1 MIKLIN
7 LIQILFLI
15 IHYFNYFISYFSS
28 IWRDFLI
35 KICGHNMNDFYRIAN
50 EIAKIP
56 DEEINGLSWEDRLNE
71 LVKFRVYLKEYYD
84 SYDDKYL
91 SFMER
96 IDSEK
101 DLEERYI
108 LEYDFKKE
116 VLSKDY
122 NLDGLNYLLVNIL
135 FKYRL
140 SIEDYNE
147 YVNLLK
153 EKHDVELKADWEKIL
168 SKKDLD
174 LLEALSLLSFIQR
187 QDYWDYEHMPLSYAI
202 FDGTVDNILGEI
214 ESHIDKENIE
224 FLEIFV
230 KK

>member
-15 IHYFNYFISYFSS
+15 IHYFNYFIFYFSS
-28 IWRDFLI
+28 IWGDFLI

>member
-35 KICGHNMNDFYRIAN
+35 KICGHNMIDFYRIAN

-116 VLSKDY
+116 VLSEDY

>member
-1 MIKLIN
+1 M
-7 LIQILFLI
+7 
-15 IHYFNYFISYFSS
+15 
-28 IWRDFLI
+28 
-35 KICGHNMNDFYRIAN
+35 ICGHNMNDFYRIAN

>member
-1 MIKLIN
+1 
-7 LIQILFLI
+7 
-15 IHYFNYFISYFSS
+15 
-28 IWRDFLI
+28 
-35 KICGHNMNDFYRIAN
+35 MNDFYRIAN

-56 DEEINGLSWEDRLNE
+56 YEEIKELSWEDRLNE
-71 LVKFRVYLKEYYD
+71 LVKFRAYLKEYHD
-84 SYDDKYL
+84 SYGNEYL
-91 SFMER
+91 SFIEK
-96 IDSEK
+96 IGLEK
-101 DLEERYI
+101 DLEEKYI

-135 FKYRL
+135 FKYDL

-153 EKHDVELKADWEKIL
+153 EKYDLELKSDWEKIA
-168 SKKDLD
+168 SQKDLD
-174 LLEALSLLSFIQR
+174 LLESLSLLSFIQR

-202 FDGTVDNILGEI
+202 FDGTVDNIL
-214 ESHIDKENIE
+214 ESVENHIDEENIE

>member
-1 MIKLIN
+1 
-7 LIQILFLI
+7 
-15 IHYFNYFISYFSS
+15 
-28 IWRDFLI
+28 
-35 KICGHNMNDFYRIAN
+35 MNDFYRIAN

-202 FDGTVDNILGEI
+202 FDGTVYDILESI

>member
-1 MIKLIN
+1 
-7 LIQILFLI
+7 
-15 IHYFNYFISYFSS
+15 
-28 IWRDFLI
+28 
-35 KICGHNMNDFYRIAN
+35 MNDFYRIAN

-71 LVKFRVYLKEYYD
+71 LVKFRVYLREYYD

-108 LEYDFKKE
+108 REYDFKKE

>member
-1 MIKLIN
+1 
-7 LIQILFLI
+7 
-15 IHYFNYFISYFSS
+15 
-28 IWRDFLI
+28 
-35 KICGHNMNDFYRIAN
+35 MNDFYRIAN

-56 DEEINGLSWEDRLNE
+56 YEEIKELSWEDRLNE
-71 LVKFRVYLKEYYD
+71 LVKFRAYLKEYHD
-84 SYDDKYL
+84 SYGNEYL
-91 SFMER
+91 SFIEK
-96 IDSEK
+96 IGLEK
-101 DLEERYI
+101 DLEEKYI

-135 FKYRL
+135 FKYDL

-153 EKHDVELKADWEKIL
+153 EKYDLELKSDWEKIA
-168 SKKDLD
+168 SQKDLD
-174 LLEALSLLSFIQR
+174 LLESLSLLSFIQR

-202 FDGTVDNILGEI
+202 FDGTVDNIL
-214 ESHIDKENIE
+214 ESVENHIDEENIE
-224 FLEIFV
+224 FLEIFL

>member
-1 MIKLIN
+1 
-7 LIQILFLI
+7 
-15 IHYFNYFISYFSS
+15 
-28 IWRDFLI
+28 
-35 KICGHNMNDFYRIAN
+35 MNDFYRIAN

-56 DEEINGLSWEDRLNE
+56 DEEIKELSWEDRLNE
-71 LVKFRVYLKEYYD
+71 LVKFRAYLREYHD
-84 SYDDKYL
+84 SYGNEYL
-91 SFMER
+91 SFIEK
-96 IDSEK
+96 IGQEK
-101 DLEERYI
+101 DLEEKYI

-135 FKYRL
+135 FKYKL

-153 EKHDVELKADWEKIL
+153 EKYDLELKSDWEKIA
-168 SKKDLD
+168 SQKDLD
-174 LLEALSLLSFIQR
+174 LLESLSLLSFIQR
-187 QDYWDYEHMPLSYAI
+187 QDYWDDEHIPLSYAI
-202 FDGTVDNILGEI
+202 FDGTVDNIL
-214 ESHIDKENIE
+214 ESVENHIDEENIE

>member
-1 MIKLIN
+1 
-7 LIQILFLI
+7 
-15 IHYFNYFISYFSS
+15 
-28 IWRDFLI
+28 
-35 KICGHNMNDFYRIAN
+35 MNDFYRIAN

-116 VLSKDY
+116 VLSEDY

>member
-1 MIKLIN
+1 
-7 LIQILFLI
+7 
-15 IHYFNYFISYFSS
+15 
-28 IWRDFLI
+28 
-35 KICGHNMNDFYRIAN
+35 MNDFYRIAN

-108 LEYDFKKE
+108 REYDFKKE

-174 LLEALSLLSFIQR
+174 LLEALSLLSFIQG

>member
-1 MIKLIN
+1 MD
-7 LIQILFLI
+7 
-15 IHYFNYFISYFSS
+15 FSS

-35 KICGHNMNDFYRIAN
+35 KICGHIMNDFYGIAN
-50 EIAKIP
+50 GIAKIP
-56 DEEINGLSWEDRLNE
+56 DDEINGLSWEDRLNE
-71 LVKFRVYLKEYYD
+71 LVKFRIYLKEYYG
-84 SYDDKYL
+84 SYDEAYL
-91 SFMER
+91 SFLER
-96 IDSEK
+96 IDSEE
-101 DLEERYI
+101 DLEERHI
-108 LEYDFKKE
+108 LKYDFKKE

-168 SKKDLD
+168 SKKDLN

-202 FDGTVDNILGEI
+202 FDGTVYDILESI
-214 ESHIDKENIE
+214 ENHIDEESIE
-224 FLEIFV
+224 FLTIFV
-230 KK
+230 K

>member
-1 MIKLIN
+1 MI
-7 LIQILFLI
+7 
-15 IHYFNYFISYFSS
+15 
-28 IWRDFLI
+28 
-35 KICGHNMNDFYRIAN
+35 DFYRIAN

-153 EKHDVELKADWEKIL
+153 EKHDVELKSDWERIL

>member
-1 MIKLIN
+1 
-7 LIQILFLI
+7 
-15 IHYFNYFISYFSS
+15 
-28 IWRDFLI
+28 
-35 KICGHNMNDFYRIAN
+35 MNDFYRIAN

-116 VLSKDY
+116 VLSEDY

-153 EKHDVELKADWEKIL
+153 ENHDVELKSDWEKIL

-202 FDGTVDNILGEI
+202 FDGTVDNILGER

>member
-1 MIKLIN
+1 MI
-7 LIQILFLI
+7 
-15 IHYFNYFISYFSS
+15 
-28 IWRDFLI
+28 
-35 KICGHNMNDFYRIAN
+35 DFYRIAN

-202 FDGTVDNILGEI
+202 FDGTVDKILESI
-214 ESHIDKENIE
+214 ENHIDEENIE

-230 KK
+230 KE

>member
-1 MIKLIN
+1 
-7 LIQILFLI
+7 
-15 IHYFNYFISYFSS
+15 
-28 IWRDFLI
+28 
-35 KICGHNMNDFYRIAN
+35 MNDFYRIAN

-71 LVKFRVYLKEYYD
+71 LVKFRVYLREYYD